1 MFLLESLPFPLDRLP
16 ESAYFVGGSVRDLLL
31 NRQAAY
37 LDLDIVLPSQSIETA
52 DKIARDYKAGFV
64 VLDQDRGIAR
74 LVFEQMTIDFAQQ
87 QGSSIEADL
96 QRRDFTI
103 NAIAYQPH
111 HQRWLDPLGG
121 QADIATQTIR
131 MISAENLRADPLRLL
146 RAYRQAAQL
155 GFEIEPDTQAAI
167 AQLAPYLSQVAY
179 ERIRSEL
186 DALLILP
193 AGTHQLTTVLQHQ
206 LLTFCLP
213 HFTATSLE
221 QMQAIDHAIIQF
233 ETALPDYAKQL
244 QAWPKPVPAGSYRS
258 WIKAAKLSRA
268 ISSKSKTAE
277 TELTALTYSRYEIKA
292 VLTLLKLQPMLMALR
307 QGPLNRSQQ
316 FFLFKSAGECFPAVS
331 LLALAQGVELA
342 VLTPLVKRFLDG
354 SDAIAHSQP
363 LITGTL
369 LMDHLAISPG
379 PEVGKLMKAVEKAQ
393 AEGIVQTEEEAIAW
407 LKALKAK

>member
-1 MFLLESLPFPLDRLP
+1 MFLLEVLPFPLDRLP
-16 ESAYFVGGSVRDLLL
+16 ESAYLVGGSVRDRLL

-37 LDLDIVLPSQSIETA
+37 LDLDLVLPNRVIETA
-52 DKIARDYKAGFV
+52 TAIARDYQAGLV
-64 VLDQDRGIAR
+64 VLDQSRGIVR

-96 QRRDFTI
+96 QQRDFTI

-111 HQRWLDPLGG
+111 HQCWLDPLGG
-121 QADIATQTIR
+121 QADIATHTIR
-131 MISAENLRADPLRLL
+131 MISEKNLQADPLRLL
-146 RAYRQAAQL
+146 RAYRQATQL
-155 GFEIEPDTQAAI
+155 GFEVEPNTQAVI
-167 AQLAPYLSQVAY
+167 AHLAPYLSQVAY

-186 DALLILP
+186 DALLSLP
-193 AGTHQLTTVLQHQ
+193 AGNHQLTAILQHQ

-213 HFTATSLE
+213 HFTAASLE
-221 QMQAIDHAIIQF
+221 QMRAIDQAALRLKA
-233 ETALPDYAKQL
+233 ALPNYGKQL

-268 ISSKSKTAE
+268 ISPTLKAAE
-277 TELTALTYSRYEIKA
+277 AELTALTYSRYEIKA
-292 VLTLLKLQPMLMALR
+292 ILTLLKLQPALSALR
-307 QGPLNRSQQ
+307 QGPLDRSQQ

-342 VLTPLVKRFLDG
+342 ILTPLVKRFLDA

-363 LITGTL
+363 LITGKV
-369 LMDHLAISPG
+369 LMDQLAISPG
-379 PEVGKLMKAVEKAQ
+379 PDVGKLLKAVENAQ

>member
-1 MFLLESLPFPLDRLP
+1 MFLIESLPFPLDLLP
-16 ESAYFVGGSVRDLLL
+16 ESAYFVGGSVRDRLL

-52 DKIARDYKAGFV
+52 DKIARHYKAGFV
-64 VLDQDRGIAR
+64 VLDQARGIAR

-87 QGSSIEADL
+87 QGDSIEADL

-111 HQRWLDPLGG
+111 HQRWLDPLDG
-121 QADIATQTIR
+121 QADIAAQTIR
-131 MISAENLRADPLRLL
+131 MISEENLQADPLRLL

-155 GFEIEPDTQAAI
+155 GFEIEPNTQASI
-167 AQLAPYLSQVAY
+167 AQLAPHLSQVAY

-186 DALLILP
+186 DALLASP
-193 AGTHQLTTVLQHQ
+193 AGTDQLTTVLQHQ
-206 LLTFCLP
+206 LLSFCLP
-213 HFTATSLE
+213 HFTADSLE
-221 QMQAIDHAIIQF
+221 QMRAIDQAVIQF
-233 ETALPDYAKQL
+233 ETALPDYAHQL
-244 QAWPKPVPAGSYRS
+244 KVWPKPVAAGSYRS

-277 TELTALTYSRYEIKA
+277 AELTALTYSRYEIKA
-292 VLTLLKLQPMLMALR
+292 VLTLLELQPTLMALR
-307 QGPLNRSQQ
+307 QGPLDRSQQ

-342 VLTPLVKRFLDG
+342 VLAPLVKRFLDG

-369 LMDHLAISPG
+369 LMDQLAISPG
-379 PEVGKLMKAVEKAQ
+379 PDVGKLMKAVEEAQ
-393 AEGIVQTEEEAIAW
+393 AAGIVQTEEEAMAW
-407 LKALKAK
+407 LKTLTAQ